1 LEFKFKINNESW
13 NTSAKPIKFD
23 DLKWLEVKVLCMFVD
38 EFSYYPQ
45 QKNLENA
52 EEISK
57 GNQFSKAILSFI
69 QVEQT
74 DEENDLKSREKK
86 LVNHLKWVARKNK
99 TNFIVLHSFAHL
111 SESKASPEFT
121 KELFNEAEKR
131 LLNAGYLVAQTPF
144 GYFLDLNIKAPG
156 FSQARIW
163 ASL

>member
-1 LEFKFKINNESW
+1 LNQGILPQNQLNLLQQKHL
-13 NTSAKPIKFD
+13 T
-23 DLKWLEVKVLCMFVD
+23 VKVLTMFVD

-45 QKNLENA
+45 QKNLENT
-52 EEISK
+52 EDITEGK
-57 GNQFSKAILSFI
+57 QFSKAILSFI

-86 LVNHLKWVARKNK
+86 LVNHLKWVARKNE
-99 TNFIVLHSFAHL
+99 TNSIILHSFAHL